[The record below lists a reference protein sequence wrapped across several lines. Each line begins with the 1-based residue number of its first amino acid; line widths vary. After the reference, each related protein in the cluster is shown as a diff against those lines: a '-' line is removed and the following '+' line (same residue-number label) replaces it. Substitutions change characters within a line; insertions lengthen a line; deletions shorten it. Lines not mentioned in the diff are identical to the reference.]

1 MAPILDAS
9 VVGGSL
15 TWHTTVPVPLLLSS
29 VCGEWACFLLVQCL
43 LEWPTVTSGYNHCN
57 LTVFP
62 GFGAQFSIE
71 RLTAGGMLLTER
83 RVCVTLYS
91 CSVKEPQAVWQSGV
105 KRAAAV
111 PCIPQTAA
119 VTKVTLC
126 ILPFLSLEG
135 Q

>member
-1 MAPILDAS
+1 M
-9 VVGGSL
+9 
-15 TWHTTVPVPLLLSS
+15 
-29 VCGEWACFLLVQCL
+29 
-43 LEWPTVTSGYNHCN
+43 TSGYDRSD

-62 GFGAQFSIE
+62 EFGAQFSIE
-71 RLTAGGMLLTER
+71 RLTAGGTLLTER
-83 RVCVTLYS
+83 RMCVTLCS